1 MNSQYFSKIDVE
13 NGVMSKFIAELC
25 AQCYSTEDTK
35 NLILIEPE
43 DLGAFSVNWIQS
55 SWKHREDYETF
66 QEVGADEKVVHQLI
80 LPDNTIFWV
89 ENEEEEQEA
98 LRQWQED
105 HPTWDLHKFGWM
117 LKKEYSNGGINR

>member
-1 MNSQYFSKIDVE
+1 MNSQYFSKSDVE
-13 NGVMSKFIAELC
+13 NGVMAKFIAELC

-55 SWKHREDYETF
+55 SWKHRECYESF
-66 QEVGADEKVVHQLI
+66 QEVGVNEKVVYQLI

-89 ENEEEEQEA
+89 ENEEEEQEV
-98 LRQWQED
+98 LRQWQDD
-105 HPTWDLHKFGWM
+105 HPTWDLHKLGWI
-117 LKKEYSNGGINR
+117 LKKSQ